1 MQVAHVER
9 AVRGPPD
16 ERRHH
21 VEIGLVVIGGQL
33 VGSAIPSE
41 SQRFLPFSALQA
53 SVTVV
58 RDGALLS
65 PSVAV
70 VMLVGYAVV
79 LIGIGTLLIER
90 RDV

>member
-1 MQVAHVER
+1 
-9 AVRGPPD
+9 
-16 ERRHH
+16 
-21 VEIGLVVIGGQL
+21 
-33 VGSAIPSE
+33 
-41 SQRFLPFSALQA
+41 
-53 SVTVV
+53 V